1 MKARAISGLALT
13 PSSRNNLS
21 DANKGHP
28 AAFIEEVWA
37 GLQSGEIV
45 VFDKAYVD
53 FDHLHDL
60 AARSVPWV
68 TQAKTGFPYRAVP
81 HLLVPVSGRIIK
93 DQIVALKGAKW

>member
-1 MKARAISGLALT
+1 
-13 PSSRNNLS
+13 
-21 DANKGHP
+21 
-28 AAFIEEVWA
+28 
-37 GLQSGEIV
+37 
-45 VFDKAYVD
+45 VD